1 MGTLVAGYATS
12 HAFALIEPEDWD
24 TLRIGNCKRYTERTG
39 HVPTEHPA
47 VAQETLEGN
56 KVRYQR
62 IRSAHDAVR
71 QHLKDINPDV
81 LIVVGD
87 DQNENLHA
95 DNLPQFAVY
104 VGSDYDTARRF
115 KSRERHF
122 RCHQALAHDIM
133 EKGVA
138 RGFDLGSLGTFA
150 DNRLVSHAHVQ
161 VLDAF
166 LEDAQ
171 IPTVLVFVNAIHY
184 PATEPA
190 RCYALGQLLADIM
203 RDRPPHERAVIIGSG
218 GLSHFTAGYPW
229 KAYKGARRY
238 GEISEEFDRN
248 LLAKIE
254 AGEGCKLADLS
265 SLDLMDHGNIELRSW
280 VVVLGALGK
289 ARPDFTVYE
298 PFYRGVMGMG
308 VAMWSKLDAA

>member
-24 TLRIGNCKRYTERTG
+24 ILRIGNRKRYTERTG

-56 KVRYQR
+56 KARYQR
-62 IRSAHDAVR
+62 IRSAHGAVR

-203 RDRPPHERAVIIGSG
+203 RDRPPHSARSSSVRAACRTSPPAIPGRR
-218 GLSHFTAGYPW
+218 T
-229 KAYKGARRY
+229 KGPGDTVRSAK
-238 GEISEEFDRN
+238 N
-248 LLAKIE
+248 LIAICWQRSKPAKV
-254 AGEGCKLADLS
+254 A
-265 SLDLMDHGNIELRSW
+265 SLPI
-280 VVVLGALGK
+280 
-289 ARPDFTVYE
+289 
-298 PFYRGVMGMG
+298 
-308 VAMWSKLDAA
+308 

>member
-1 MGTLVAGYATS
+1 MGRIVAAFATS

-24 TLRIGNCKRYTERTG
+24 SLRIGNAKRYTERTG
-39 HVPTEHPA
+39 RVPSDTPG
-47 VAQETLEGN
+47 VAQETLEAN
-56 KVRYQR
+56 KLRYER
-62 IRSAHDAVR
+62 IRSAHDTVR
-71 QHLKDINPDV
+71 RHIENIDPDV
-81 LIVVGD
+81 LIVIGD
-87 DQNENLHA
+87 DQNENLHT

-104 VGSDYDTARRF
+104 VGDDYDTARRF
-115 KSRERHF
+115 KAKERHF
-122 RCHQALAHDIM
+122 RAQRALAEDFL
-133 EKGVA
+133 ETGVA

-166 LEDAQ
+166 VGDAP
-171 IPTVLVFVNAIHY
+171 IPTVLIFVNAIHY

-190 RCYALGQLLADIM
+190 RCYALGQLLADVV
-203 RDRPPHERAVIIGSG
+203 RNRPEHERVVICGSG

-229 KAYKGARRY
+229 KAYKGSRTY

-248 LLAKIE
+248 LLARIE
-254 AGEGCKLADLS
+254 AGEGRKLAEFTS
-265 SLDLMDHGNIELRSW
+265 FDLMEHGNIELRSW
-280 VVVLGALGK
+280 IVVLGALGK

-308 VAMWSKLDAA
+308 VAMWSNLAAA